1 MNTFT
6 FIVDCILPYF
16 SFTILGVGIIYRL
29 WRWFSVPLPLR
40 IGLSPIPTNQG
51 GIIGRIAVEFFL
63 FRTFFNSER
72 AFWFIVWPF
81 HVAGLFTILNHL
93 LGLSD
98 GLIQTYLPGV
108 AIPQLTTALFVIAFA
123 AWLLIALLLYILI
136 RRLYKVEVRRMSFFS
151 DYVAVLLILGLVSIG
166 AYMAFF
172 TDTDMTAVARWGTGL
187 MTFHPVSVGST
198 IFSIHF
204 LFAQALFIYFPFSK
218 LFHPLGQI
226 ASRMMTQKEELL
238 NPEGT
243 IVK

>member
-1 MNTFT
+1 LSAFT

-16 SFTILGVGIIYRL
+16 SFTVLGVGTIYRL
-29 WRWFSVPLPLR
+29 WKWFSIPLPLR
-40 IGLSPIPTNQG
+40 IGLSPIPTTQR
-51 GIIGRIAVEFFL
+51 GIIGRIAAEIFL

-81 HVAGLFTILNHL
+81 HVAGLLTLINHL

-98 GLIQTYLPGV
+98 GLIQAYLPHIV
-108 AIPQLTTALFVIAFA
+108 IPQLATVLFVLAFA

-136 RRLYKVEVRRMSFFS
+136 RRLYKVEIRRMSFFS
-151 DYVAVLLILGLVSIG
+151 DYIAVVLILALVSMG

-172 TDTDMTAVARWGTGL
+172 TETDMTAVAKWGTGL
-187 MTFHPVSVGST
+187 MTLRPVSVGNV

-204 LFAQALFIYFPFSK
+204 LIAQALFIYFPFSK